1 MDISQKLARS
11 RSTERLNYP
20 SVGCLRQSD
29 PLIRVESSE
38 KIMVE
43 PVWEL
48 EGDFDGRMYADY
60 IINHPEYN
68 GVYVRAEVL
77 KRLETAASLLLDRY
91 KLVMRAG
98 HRPVEVQKRILE
110 DCIKRIA
117 LLVIQKPAALR
128 P

>member
-60 IINHPEYN
+60 IINHPKYN

>member
-1 MDISQKLARS
+1 
-11 RSTERLNYP
+11 
-20 SVGCLRQSD
+20 
-29 PLIRVESSE
+29 
-38 KIMVE
+38 MVE

>member
-1 MDISQKLARS
+1 MDISQKLAMS

-20 SVGCLRQSD
+20 SVGCLRQSV